1 MLPGYFACSFALSDA
16 ISDGEKPETEPPLEP
31 FISDFG
37 KRNFSPITTEPSAL
51 KVAELSTPQAVA
63 ASRTEAATIS
73 RAIALAT
80 ADMLRGRREFR
91 SAITDF
97 LNLSGV
103 SALPE
108 PTFADVL
115 DAAKQI
121 RPFLAP
127 TPLRR
132 YPSLDRLAGASV
144 FVKHENHNPT
154 GAFKVRG
161 GVNLV
166 SRLSEDERSRGVIAA
181 STGNHGQSVAFA
193 ARQFGVSAIICA
205 PAVANPVKVESMQDL
220 GAEVILEGERY
231 DDSRRT
237 AERLA
242 REHGYRYI
250 HSGDEPL
257 LIAGVGTHTLE
268 LLHEQPDIEVIF
280 VPIGGGS
287 GAAGACIVA
296 KAVSPAIRVI
306 GVQSEQAPSA
316 YLSWKSGELQDAPN
330 RTRAEGLS
338 TAAPFEL
345 PQRILRRHLDDFV
358 LVSDDEIDAATS
370 VMIEKTRTLVEAAG
384 AAALA
389 GAIKM
394 REKVRGMKIALIC
407 SGGNISPA
415 QLRALLS

>member
-1 MLPGYFACSFALSDA
+1 MG
-16 ISDGEKPETEPPLEP
+16 
-31 FISDFG
+31 
-37 KRNFSPITTEPSAL
+37 
-51 KVAELSTPQAVA
+51 Q
-63 ASRTEAATIS
+63 
-73 RAIALAT
+73 
-80 ADMLRGRREFR
+80 
-91 SAITDF
+91 
-97 LNLSGV
+97 
-103 SALPE
+103 LPE

-115 DAAKQI
+115 DAARQI
-121 RPFLAP
+121 RPYMTP

-132 YPSLDRLAGASV
+132 YPALDRLIGAEV
-144 FVKHENHNPT
+144 HVKHENHNPT

-166 SRLSEDERSRGVIAA
+166 SRLGADERRRGVISA
-181 STGNHGQSVAFA
+181 STGNHGQSVAYA
-193 ARQFGVSAIICA
+193 ARLFGVSAIICA
-205 PAVANPVKVESMQDL
+205 PAAANPVKVEAMQDL

-231 DDSRRT
+231 DDSRRN

-268 LLHEQPDIEVIF
+268 VLQEQPRIDTVI

-287 GAAGACIVA
+287 GAAGACISA
-296 KAVSPAIRVI
+296 KAVNGDIKVI

-316 YLSWKSGELQDAPN
+316 YLSWKNRDLREAPN
-330 RTRAEGLS
+330 RTSAEGLS

-345 PQRILRRHLDDFV
+345 PQRILRRLLDDFV
-358 LVSDDEIDAATS
+358 LVSDDEIDAATV

-389 GAIKM
+389 AALKL
-394 REKVRGMKIALIC
+394 RDQLRGRTVALIC

-415 QLRALLS
+415 QLKALLAHI